1 MEQWYRE
8 SMTSPCNSER
18 PTMFQRA
25 FMRMSAKSL
34 KTGKGTFM
42 SIIFG
47 AHILRVTTPLRCLF
61 SCLSCPIFILLPTGK
76 ERYADEAWRS
86 TIGKPFCKR

>member
-1 MEQWYRE
+1 
-8 SMTSPCNSER
+8 
-18 PTMFQRA
+18 MFQRA

-47 AHILRVTTPLRCLF
+47 AHILRFTTPLRCLF
-61 SCLSCPIFILLPTGK
+61 SCFSYSAFILLSIEKAWTASRDFVEYFGLV
-76 ERYADEAWRS
+76 YATKLPQWE
-86 TIGKPFCKR
+86 IVKPV